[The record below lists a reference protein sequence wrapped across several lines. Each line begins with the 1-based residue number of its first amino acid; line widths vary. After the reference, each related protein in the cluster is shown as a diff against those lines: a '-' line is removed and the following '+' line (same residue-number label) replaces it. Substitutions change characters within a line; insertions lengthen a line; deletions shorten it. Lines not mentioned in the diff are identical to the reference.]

1 MKSVKPVF
9 VASSRPL
16 RATVV
21 IVLYRVAIAESPAF
35 QSAVRAR
42 EQFDPQRGTVEIIL
56 WDNSPEPQNESNL
69 PDGVQYISDAR
80 NLGLANAY
88 NRALEMALEHG
99 SEWLVTL
106 DQDTSVPGDYFA
118 RMAAAADSL
127 ARYAGVGAI
136 VPQIEADGKQLSPN
150 GFIFG
155 ALPRWYP
162 KGYCGVPDE
171 PVYAFNSASMFN
183 VAALEQI
190 GGYDPWFWLDHSDSR
205 IFSKLHQHGK
215 RVYVAG
221 DIRVQHEF
229 SMKNMRQRMSPERYQ
244 DALLSESA
252 FWDSHM
258 NRLAGWERTLRLFLR
273 LFKHRA
279 HHDNPEL
286 SRITRMAIRRRLLK
300 SRAERTREW
309 RVHTVQRLGEALETS
324 AFRRSRRRI
333 SVCMAAFNGSQ
344 FIDAQLQSIVNQL
357 HEQDEV
363 VIVDDCSSD
372 ATVARITMLADPR
385 IRLLKHAH
393 NMGVVLT
400 FEDALR
406 SATGDFLFLADDDDI
421 WAPTKVSS
429 FLSTFSAR
437 PDVEVVTSKVRPIDE
452 DGRKLPDSRVNRY
465 GRFNPGFWQNVLKNH
480 YQGSAMAIRA
490 LLLGRV
496 LPFPRYASLQHDAWI
511 GTRGEL
517 AGNRAVF
524 IDEEL
529 LFYRR
534 HSRNA
539 SQSKTKMDQLRT
551 RIELLMAH
559 ISHAL
564 RLTAR

>member
-1 MKSVKPVF
+1 MKSVNPVF
-9 VASSRPL
+9 AASFRPF

-21 IVLYRVAIAESPAF
+21 IVLYRVAIGDSPAF
-35 QSAVRAR
+35 QSIVRAR
-42 EQFDPQRGTVEIIL
+42 EQLDSRRGSVKIIL
-56 WDNSPEPQNESNL
+56 WDNSPAPRNGSNL
-69 PDGVQYISDAR
+69 PDGVQYISDPR

-88 NRALEMALEHG
+88 NRALEAALDHG

-106 DQDTSVPGDYFA
+106 DQDTSVPCDYFA
-118 RMAAAADSL
+118 RMAAAADSS

-150 GFIFG
+150 GFTFG

-171 PVYAFNSASMFN
+171 PVYAFNSASMLN

-190 GGYDPWFWLDHSDSR
+190 GGYDPWFSLDHSDSC
-205 IFSKLHQHGK
+205 IFSKLYQCGK

-229 SMKNMRQRMSPERYQ
+229 SMKKMEQRMSPERYQ

-252 FWDSHM
+252 FWDSRM
-258 NRLAGWERTLRLFLR
+258 NRLAGWERTLRLLLR
-273 LFKHRA
+273 LFKHHAR
-279 HHDNPEL
+279 HDSPEL
-286 SRITRMAIRRRLLK
+286 SRITRTAIRRRLLLA
-300 SRAERTREW
+300 RAERTREW
-309 RVHTVQRLGEALETS
+309 RMRTSQRLGDALETS

-333 SVCMAAFNGSQ
+333 SACMAAFNGSR
-344 FIDAQLQSIVNQL
+344 FIDAQLQSILNQL

-372 ATVARITMLADPR
+372 ATVDRITALADPR
-385 IRLLKHAH
+385 VRLLQHEQ
-393 NMGVVLT
+393 NMGVVPT

-406 SATGDFLFLADDDDI
+406 SATGDFLFLCDDDDL
-421 WAPTKVSS
+421 WAPAKVQT
-429 FLSTFSAR
+429 FLSAFTAR
-437 PDVEVVTSKVRPIDE
+437 PDVEVVTSKVRLIDE
-452 DGRKLPDSRVNRY
+452 DGRKLPDSRVNRL
-465 GRFNPGFWQNVLKNH
+465 GRFHHGFWQNVFKNH

-490 LLLGRV
+490 SLLGRV
-496 LPFPRYASLQHDAWI
+496 LPFPRYTSLQHDAWI
-511 GTRGEL
+511 GTRSVL

-534 HSRNA
+534 HSCNV
-539 SQSKTKMDQLRT
+539 SQVKTKLNQLRT
-551 RIELLMAH
+551 RVELLIAH
-559 ISHAL
+559 ISHTF
-564 RLTAR
+564 RLSAR